1 MALHRIPPGEEC
13 QRPSPIGKLLIIAF
27 DLRRHG
33 KVAEGEKVVV
43 EKQYVFRFEI
53 VVGNVLRVDI
63 TKSLGDIE
71 EAPRPSDYC
80 RRMTGAYRSEPTAG

>member
-33 KVAEGEKVVV
+33 KVSEGEKVVV
-43 EKQYVFRFEI
+43 EKQYVFRLEI
-53 VVGNVLRVDI
+53 AVGDLLGVDT
-63 TKSLGDIE
+63 TKSLGDLE
-71 EAPRPSDYC
+71 EAL
-80 RRMTGAYRSEPTAG
+80 ARSISSIGLL